1 MNPFSIQNKNIVI
14 TGASSGLGRAC
25 AILFSKLGANI
36 VLLGRNEDRLLETLN
51 AMNNTKNHQMF
62 SVDLTNLSAIE
73 ATLKYAREKMGKFDG
88 LVHCAG
94 ISTTLPLRLIN
105 EEKLNHFFQTNVYCA
120 IQLCKMLSKPKY
132 INENGGSFVI
142 ISSVMGH
149 VGEVG
154 KTLYSLTKGALLAGS
169 KSMALELAPKKIR
182 VNCISPGVIITPM
195 TSAQPYNESE
205 ESLNII
211 KNNHPLGLGEPNDI
225 ANACVYFISD
235 ASKWVTG
242 TNLMIDGGYTA
253 K

>member
-1 MNPFSIQNKNIVI
+1 MNPFSLKDKKIII

-25 AILFSKLGANI
+25 AILFSQLGAII
-36 VLLGRNEDRLLETLN
+36 VLMGRDENRLIETRKNMLN
-51 AMNNTKNHQMF
+51 PENHLII
-62 SVDLTNLSAIE
+62 SLDLTKLEAIE
-73 ATLKYAREKMGKFDG
+73 ADIKEASSKLGTFDG

-105 EEKLNHFFQTNVYCA
+105 EDKLNTFFQTNVYSA
-120 IQLCKMLSKPKY
+120 IQICKILSKPKY
-132 INENGGSFVI
+132 INEKGGSFVL

-154 KTLYSLTKGALLAGS
+154 KTIYSLTKGALLAGA

-182 VNCISPGVIITPM
+182 VNCVSPGVIITPM

-205 ESLNII
+205 ESLNLI
-211 KNNHPLGLGEPNDI
+211 KSYHPLGLGEPNDV
-225 ANACVYFISD
+225 ANACAYLISD

-242 TNLMIDGGYTA
+242 TNLMVDGGYTA
-253 K
+253 R

>member
-1 MNPFSIQNKNIVI
+1 MNPFSLKDKKIII

-25 AILFSKLGANI
+25 AILFSQLGAII
-36 VLLGRNEDRLLETLN
+36 VLMGRDENRLIETRKNMLN
-51 AMNNTKNHQMF
+51 PENHLII
-62 SVDLTNLSAIE
+62 SLDLTKLEAIE
-73 ATLKYAREKMGKFDG
+73 ADIKEASSKLGTFDG

-105 EEKLNHFFQTNVYCA
+105 EDKLNTFFQTNVYSA
-120 IQLCKMLSKPKY
+120 IQICKILSKPKY
-132 INENGGSFVI
+132 INEKGGSFVL

-154 KTLYSLTKGALLAGS
+154 KTIYSLTKGALLAGA

-182 VNCISPGVIITPM
+182 VNCVSPGVIITPM

-205 ESLNII
+205 ESLNLI
-211 KNNHPLGLGEPNDI
+211 KSYHPLGLGEPNDV
-225 ANACVYFISD
+225 ANACAYLISD

-242 TNLMIDGGYTA
+242 TNLMVDGGYTA

>member
-1 MNPFSIQNKNIVI
+1 LNPFSLKDKKIII

-25 AILFSKLGANI
+25 AILFSQLGAII
-36 VLLGRNEDRLLETLN
+36 VLMGRDENRLIETRKNMLN
-51 AMNNTKNHQMF
+51 PENHLII
-62 SVDLTNLSAIE
+62 SLDLTKLEAIE
-73 ATLKYAREKMGKFDG
+73 ADIKEASSKLGTFDG

-105 EEKLNHFFQTNVYCA
+105 EDKLNTFFQTNVYSA
-120 IQLCKMLSKPKY
+120 IQICKILSKPKY
-132 INENGGSFVI
+132 INEKGGSFVL

-154 KTLYSLTKGALLAGS
+154 KTIYSLTKGALLAGA

-182 VNCISPGVIITPM
+182 VNCVSPGVIITPM

-205 ESLNII
+205 ESLNLI
-211 KNNHPLGLGEPNDI
+211 KSYHPLGLGEPNDV
-225 ANACVYFISD
+225 ANACAYLISD

-242 TNLMIDGGYTA
+242 TNLMVDGGYTA

>member
-1 MNPFSIQNKNIVI
+1 MNPFSLKDKKIII

-25 AILFSKLGANI
+25 AILFSQLGAII
-36 VLLGRNEDRLLETLN
+36 VLMGRDENRLIETRNHMLN
-51 AMNNTKNHQMF
+51 PENHLII
-62 SVDLTNLSAIE
+62 SLDLKKLDAIE
-73 ATLKYAREKMGKFDG
+73 AHINEASSILGTFDG
-88 LVHCAG
+88 FVHCTG

-105 EEKLNHFFQTNVYCA
+105 EDKLNSFFQTNVYSA
-120 IQLCKMLSKPKY
+120 IQICKILSKPKY
-132 INENGGSFVI
+132 MNINGGSFVL

-154 KTLYSLTKGALLAGS
+154 KTIYSLTKGALLAGA

-182 VNCISPGVIITPM
+182 VNCVSPGVIITPM

-205 ESLNII
+205 ESLNLI
-211 KNNHPLGLGEPNDI
+211 KSYHPLGLGEPNDV
-225 ANACVYFISD
+225 ANACAYLISD

-242 TNLMIDGGYTA
+242 TNLMVDGGYTA

>member
-1 MNPFSIQNKNIVI
+1 LNPFSLKDKKIII

-25 AILFSKLGANI
+25 AILFSQLGAII
-36 VLLGRNEDRLLETLN
+36 VLMGRDENRLIETRKNMLN
-51 AMNNTKNHQMF
+51 PENHLII
-62 SVDLTNLSAIE
+62 SLDLTKLEAIE
-73 ATLKYAREKMGKFDG
+73 ADIKEASSKLGTFDG

-105 EEKLNHFFQTNVYCA
+105 EDKLNTFFQTNVYSA
-120 IQLCKMLSKPKY
+120 IQICKILSKPKY
-132 INENGGSFVI
+132 INEKGGSFVL

-154 KTLYSLTKGALLAGS
+154 KTIYSLTKGALLAGA

-182 VNCISPGVIITPM
+182 VNCVSPGVIITPM

-205 ESLNII
+205 ESLNLI
-211 KNNHPLGLGEPNDI
+211 KSYHPLGLGEPNDV
-225 ANACVYFISD
+225 ANACAYLISD

-242 TNLMIDGGYTA
+242 TNLMVDGGYTA
-253 K
+253 R

>member
-1 MNPFSIQNKNIVI
+1 MNPFSLKNKKIII

-25 AILFSKLGANI
+25 AILFSQLGAII
-36 VLLGRNEDRLLETLN
+36 VLMGRDENRLIETRKNMLN
-51 AMNNTKNHQMF
+51 PENHLII
-62 SVDLTNLSAIE
+62 SLDLTKLDAIE
-73 ATLKYAREKMGKFDG
+73 AHIKEASSKLGTFDG

-105 EEKLNHFFQTNVYCA
+105 EDKLNTFFQTNVYSA
-120 IQLCKMLSKPKY
+120 IQICKILSKPKY
-132 INENGGSFVI
+132 INVNGGSFVL

-154 KTLYSLTKGALLAGS
+154 KTIYSLTKGALLAGA

-205 ESLNII
+205 ESLSLI
-211 KNNHPLGLGEPNDI
+211 KSYHPLGLGEPNDV
-225 ANACVYFISD
+225 ANACAYLISD

-242 TNLMIDGGYTA
+242 TNLMVDGGYTA